1 MQFEALTSPDNV
13 RNNLSKCLSFVFIKN
28 RLTDSKNGGIML
40 SAQIVLSDH
49 MQLLVVVMMTTNPFR
64 RGHSLRQSQNTN
76 KGSLMGCSEKST
88 NMVTWISSVFSSGA
102 TWLEGAGKVCQE
114 VRKLWNA
121 LSLWFSNDLL
131 YILHKQYNGVPI
143 CGKIISGG
151 KFSSFHIH
159 YYTSFSQFLFMI
171 HTKHCGKSEL

>member
-13 RNNLSKCLSFVFIKN
+13 RNNLYKCLSFVFVKN
-28 RLTDSKNGGIML
+28 RLVLTDSKNGGIML

-76 KGSLMGCSEKST
+76 KGFLMGCSEKST
-88 NMVTWISSVFSSGA
+88 NMATSIFSVFSSGA

-114 VRKLWNA
+114 VRN
-121 LSLWFSNDLL
+121 SR
-131 YILHKQYNGVPI
+131 
-143 CGKIISGG
+143 
-151 KFSSFHIH
+151 KFNCTLVVSIF
-159 YYTSFSQFLFMI
+159 
-171 HTKHCGKSEL
+171 